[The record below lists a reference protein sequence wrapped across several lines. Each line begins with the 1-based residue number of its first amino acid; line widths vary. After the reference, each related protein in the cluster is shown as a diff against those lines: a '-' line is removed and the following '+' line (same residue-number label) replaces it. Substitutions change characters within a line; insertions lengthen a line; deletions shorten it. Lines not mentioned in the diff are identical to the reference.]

1 MIPSSPTYPP
11 TCLFTYLPVVLQML
25 VYRGANRQRAEA
37 ARTEADKAAL
47 KKKAK

>member
-1 MIPSSPTYPP
+1 MLPSSPTYLP
-11 TCLFTYLPVVLQML
+11 TYLPVVLQML

-37 ARTEADKAAL
+37 ARTDADKAAH

>member
-1 MIPSSPTYPP
+1 MPSSPTYPP
-11 TCLFTYLPVVLQML
+11 VYLPVVLQML

-37 ARTEADKAAL
+37 ARTEADKAL

>member
-1 MIPSSPTYPP
+1 
-11 TCLFTYLPVVLQML
+11 ML

-37 ARTEADKAAL
+37 ARTEADKASDAAL